1 MWNVCVLFL
10 VKVSVRFIFILLF
23 FCRVNWLI
31 YNFFQRDGILRLI
44 DDFFK
49 GFFYVIKVID
59 FIKVEFYKIVA
70 DGFNE

>member
-10 VKVSVRFIFILLF
+10 VKVSVRFIIILFF